1 MPVFSIIIPT
11 YNSEEK
17 IAKAIDSVL
26 HQSFSDFEI
35 CIIDGASTDRTM
47 EIVSNY
53 ALNEK
58 RVKFI
63 SENDRGIYDAMNKGI
78 IFSSGHWIYFLG
90 SDDTLYSKDVLQ
102 IIYSYCTTTKASI
115 LYGNVKMDGDT
126 GWSKHGDIYDG
137 PFNLHKL
144 MLQNI
149 CHQAIFYHRSVFKK
163 IGNFNT
169 VYKICAD
176 WDFNLHCFARFD
188 LHHIDLIVA
197 LYYGG
202 GVSSVSEDTVFMSDK
217 LNNIIKYFQNKLYYS
232 EFVQIRPLLR
242 KKIVDKKSSFNWRI
256 SVKLLFCSFILQL
269 KTPST
274 NI

>member
-1 MPVFSIIIPT
+1 MPFFSIIIPT

-26 HQSFSDFEI
+26 YQTFSDFEI
-35 CIIDGASTDRTM
+35 CVIDGASSDNTM

-53 ALNEK
+53 ALEEK

-63 SENDRGIYDAMNKGI
+63 SEKDRGIYDAMNKGI
-78 IFSSGHWIYFLG
+78 VFSSGNWIYFLG
-90 SDDTLYSKDVLQ
+90 SDDTIYSKDVLQ
-102 IIYSYCTTTKASI
+102 IIYSYCTTTKAAI

-144 MLQNI
+144 MWQNI

-169 VYKICAD
+169 DYKICAD
-176 WDFNLHCFARFD
+176 WDFNLHCFASVDF
-188 LHHIDLIVA
+188 HYIDLIVA

-202 GVSSVSEDTVFMSDK
+202 GVSAVNEDTAFMTDK
-217 LNNIIKYFQNKLYYS
+217 LNNTIKYFQNKLYYS
-232 EFVQIRPLLR
+232 EFVQIRPQLR
-242 KKIVDKKSSFNWRI
+242 KRIFDKKSSLNWMIR
-256 SVKLLFCSFILQL
+256 VKLLISSFILQL
-269 KTPST
+269 KTPPT
-274 NI
+274 NN